1 MAVLLAL
8 AAALL
13 FALGTVLQ
21 QRAAMREPGGEE
33 AGSPSGMLLRLARQP
48 VWLAGIAADALGFV
62 AQAAAL
68 GVGRLVVV
76 QPVLATSIV
85 FSLPLGARL
94 TGQRIGRREVVAAL
108 AVTGGL
114 AAFLVLSN
122 PSGGRDDAPAA
133 EWLIAGGICLALS
146 AILFLA
152 ARGCSPAMR
161 ATLLGTATGIL
172 FGLSAALTKTVVDQL
187 DEGIV
192 EVLDN
197 WHLYALAVVG
207 YASMTLSQLSLQT
220 GVLPPAMA
228 TSMIFDPLASVVLG
242 VTLLQEDLHETT
254 AGAIVSLLGLA
265 AMVAGL
271 VVLARTQTAARS
283 EAESRVV

>member
-1 MAVLLAL
+1 VAVLLAL

-21 QRAAMREPGGEE
+21 QRAAMREPEGGDG
-33 AGSPSGMLLRLARQP
+33 GSSTGLLLRLARKP

-76 QPVLATSIV
+76 QPVLATSVV
-85 FSLPLGARL
+85 FALPLGAKL
-94 TGQRIGRREVVAAL
+94 TGQRVGRREIVAAL

-122 PSGGRDDAPAA
+122 PSGGREDAPAA
-133 EWLIAGGICLALS
+133 EWLVAGGACLVLS
-146 AILFLA
+146 AALFIA
-152 ARGCSPAMR
+152 ARGRSPAMR

-172 FGLSAALTKTVVDQL
+172 FGLSAALTKAVVDQL

-192 EVLDN
+192 EVLEN
-197 WHLYALAVVG
+197 WHIYALALVG

-220 GVLPPAMA
+220 GVLAPAMA

-242 VTLLQEDLHETT
+242 VTLLQEDLHQTT
-254 AGAIVSLLGLA
+254 GGAIVSLIGLA

-271 VVLARTQTAARS
+271 VVLARTQAAPD
-283 EAESRVV
+283 ETEIRVA

>member
-1 MAVLLAL
+1 MAVPLAL

-21 QRAAMREPGGEE
+21 QRAAMREPEGDD
-33 AGSPSGMLLRLARQP
+33 AGSSAGLLLRLARKP

-76 QPVLATSIV
+76 QPILATSVV
-85 FSLPLGARL
+85 FSLPLGKRL
-94 TGQRIGRREVVAAL
+94 TGQRVGRREVLAAV

-114 AAFLVLSN
+114 AAFLIVSN
-122 PSGGRDDAPAA
+122 PSGGRSDAPLA
-133 EWLIAGGICLALS
+133 EWLVAGGVCAGLS
-146 AILFLA
+146 AVLVVA
-152 ARGCSPAMR
+152 ARGRSPALR

-172 FGLSAALTKTVVDQL
+172 FGLSAALTKAVVDQL

-192 EVLDN
+192 EVLEN
-197 WHLYALAVVG
+197 WHLYALVVVG

-242 VTLLQEDLHETT
+242 VALLQEDLHETKL
-254 AGAIVSLLGLA
+254 GALASLVGLA
-265 AMVAGL
+265 LMAAGL
-271 VVLARTQTAARS
+271 VALAKSQAPT
-283 EAESRVV
+283 ESSKC